1 MKFPRCPAS
10 VKTWLM
16 YTALVL
22 TLGDGLAR
30 GATLTVTS
38 TADDG
43 PGSLRKAISDAAPN
57 DLIVFD
63 PALDGQTISLT
74 SGELLIAR
82 NLTIRGLGADRL
94 TINANGL
101 SRVFNVDTTVATLSD
116 LTITGGFVGGTDP
129 LTPGGGGIVNFA
141 NLTLQRCHITGN
153 HAEFHG
159 GGIASY
165 LDLVIDACTISSN
178 TAHSSIFRL
187 SPTTAGD
194 ARGGGIYGAAT
205 VVCVNSTITRN
216 LAFHDGGLFNIV
228 PSGRGG
234 GVYLEGTGSPRFESC
249 TIVSNSIVL
258 VPRPNL
264 GAADGL
270 AWGGGINIQNAEMT
284 TTLRNC
290 ILAGNTLSPSSIP
303 CGPDVGC
310 GGLVSLG
317 HNVVGNG
324 QPGISGNV
332 VGDKVGTGQ
341 NPIDPRLS
349 PLKDNLGPTPTHAL
363 LKHSPAVNAGENAGA
378 SVADQRGE
386 PRIVGGTIDAGA
398 VEKAPRIT
406 QCATNI
412 TLCNTPGQC
421 TGATAFGQ
429 PTFVGDDPT
438 EILGFHYSRF
448 PNVPLPIGTTPVTCT
463 VVDSDGLTDTCVF
476 QVVVKDCDAPVI
488 QSQVATPSVLSPANN
503 QLIPVTITV
512 SGTDCTLPITSR
524 VRRVIA
530 NQTLAAG
537 DVEITGPLTLKLKA
551 RTSSP
556 FQTRIYTIDVTHSD
570 AAGNR
575 INRTTTVSVPPF

>member
-1 MKFPRCPAS
+1 MH
-10 VKTWLM
+10 T
-16 YTALVL
+16 TLVL
-22 TLGDGLAR
+22 FLWDGWAR
-30 GATLTVTS
+30 GATLTVTT
-38 TADDG
+38 TADNG
-43 PGSLRKAISDAAPN
+43 TGSLRKAIFNAAAN
-57 DLIVFD
+57 DVIVFD

-74 SGELLIAR
+74 SGELFVAR
-82 NLTIRGLGADRL
+82 NLTIRGLGANRL
-94 TINANGL
+94 TITANGL
-101 SRVFNVDTTVATLSD
+101 SRVFNVDTTAATISD

-129 LTPGGGGIVNFA
+129 HTPGGGGIVNFS

-165 LDLVIDACTISSN
+165 FHLLIDSCTISSN
-178 TAHSSIFRL
+178 TVHSSIFRVP
-187 SPTTAGD
+187 PTTAGD
-194 ARGGGIYGAAT
+194 ARGGGVYGAGGSYGPANM
-205 VVCVNSTITRN
+205 VFLNSTISGN
-216 LAFHDGGLFNIV
+216 VVFHDGGLFNIV

-258 VPRPNL
+258 VPRPNS
-264 GAADGL
+264 GPTDGL

-290 ILAGNTLSPSSIP
+290 VLAGNTLSPADIP

-317 HNVVGNG
+317 HNVIGNG
-324 QPGISGNV
+324 QPGIDGTA
-332 VGDKVGTGQ
+332 VGDKVGTSQ
-341 NPIDPRLS
+341 NPIDPRLGS
-349 PLKDNLGPTPTHAL
+349 LKDNTGPTPTHAL
-363 LKHSPAVNAGENAGA
+363 LKHSPAVNAGENVGA
-378 SVADQRGE
+378 AATDQRGE

-406 QCATNI
+406 QCAPNI

-421 TGATAFGQ
+421 TGVTAFGQ
-429 PTFVGDDPT
+429 PSFVGDDPT
-438 EILGFHYSRF
+438 EILGFNYSRF
-448 PNVPLPIGTTPVTCT
+448 PNVPLPIGATPVTCT

-476 QVVVKDCDAPVI
+476 QVVINDCNAPAI
-488 QSQVATPSVLSPANN
+488 QSQTATPSVLSPANN
-503 QLIPVTITV
+503 QLIPVTIAV
-512 SGTDCTLPITSR
+512 SGTDCTLPINSR
-524 VRRVIA
+524 IRRVLA

-556 FQTRIYTIDVTHSD
+556 FQARIYTIDVTHSD
-570 AAGNR
+570 AAGNKT
-575 INRTTTVSVPPF
+575 NRTVTVSVPF